1 MRKLQVKSAHRISM
15 LRGLA
20 SALFSGGRIVTTVS
34 KAKDLRPFAEKIIT
48 TAKKKGISPRRRV
61 ARDIKDKTVIQKL
74 FKEIAPGYKD
84 RPGGYTRIIRL
95 GTRLGD
101 GAEVCRI
108 ELV

>member
-20 SALFSGGRIVTTVS
+20 SVLFAGGRLVTTVS
-34 KAKDLRPFAEKIIT
+34 KARELRPFAEKIIT
-48 TAKKKGISPRRRV
+48 TAKKKGINPKRRV
-61 ARDIKDKTVIQKL
+61 ARYIKNKTVLVKL
-74 FKEIAPGYKD
+74 FREIAPGYKD
-84 RPGGYTRIIRL
+84 RRGGYTRIIKI
-95 GTRLGD
+95 GTRQGD

>member
-20 SALFSGGRIVTTVS
+20 SVLFSGGRLVTTVP
-34 KAKDLRPFAEKIIT
+34 KAKELRHFAEKIIT
-48 TAKKKGISPRRRV
+48 TAKKKGISPKRCV

-95 GTRLGD
+95 GTRSGD